1 MEIIELIKVIIL
13 GIVEGITEWL
23 PISSTGHM
31 ILVDEFIK
39 LNVSADFLE
48 MFLVVIQL
56 GAILAV
62 VVLYWKKLIPFDYK
76 NRWRIK
82 KDTFSMWFKIIF
94 ACLPAAV
101 VGLLFDDQLNELFYN
116 PLTVAIALIVFGV
129 LFIFI
134 ENYNK
139 GKETKINSLS
149 EITYNTALIIGIFQ
163 LIAAVF
169 PGTSRSGATIVGAL
183 LIGVSRTVAAEFTF
197 FLAIPVMFGASL
209 LKLVKF
215 GFAFTTA
222 ELLLLVKWLNKKEI
236 MERSYGELMENV
248 VSTRKGLLAEG
259 FEGKHIALIGT
270 SSVEWMESYLGIIT
284 GCTTAVPLDA
294 ALPCE
299 DLIDL
304 LNRSDSAALFLSPKL
319 RPYLDAFLENCPKL
333 QKVWMLQEEVED
345 APAKVYGIGELRN
358 AGKSASAD
366 SVCPDAEDIATI
378 IFTSGTTG
386 KSKGV
391 MLTQNNLASNVE
403 AVKITA
409 EAGTAVLSVLPIHHA
424 FCLVMDWLKGF
435 SLGATLCINDS
446 LLHMVRNMSIFKPD
460 IMLMVPMMIET
471 IYKRLAAAD
480 PSIPK
485 AVLAEKVFGGK
496 LRIIFT
502 GGAHLDP
509 YYIDRFAEYGVEVLE
524 GYGMSECSPVI
535 SNNTLENNKK
545 GSIGK
550 PLENAEIRFE
560 NGEIL
565 VKGSSVMKGYYQMP
579 DETAETLK
587 DGWLHT
593 GDKGYMDEDGYLFIN
608 GRVKNLIILSNGENV
623 SPEEIENKLALNPLV
638 GEVIVTGEDNGLTA
652 RIYPEQA
659 VVEAKALDAEAIQTQ
674 LQAFLDEYNRNQP
687 TYRRI
692 TGLVVRKNPFIRN
705 TTKKIRRQDV
715 LIDEPLE

>member
-1 MEIIELIKVIIL
+1 MLIRNIL
-13 GIVEGITEWL
+13 EESVRKF
-23 PISSTGHM
+23 
-31 ILVDEFIK
+31 DE
-39 LNVSADFLE
+39 
-48 MFLVVIQL
+48 
-56 GAILAV
+56 
-62 VVLYWKKLIPFDYK
+62 
-76 NRWRIK
+76 
-82 KDTFSMWFKIIF
+82 
-94 ACLPAAV
+94 
-101 VGLLFDDQLNELFYN
+101 
-116 PLTVAIALIVFGV
+116 
-129 LFIFI
+129 
-134 ENYNK
+134 
-139 GKETKINSLS
+139 
-149 EITYNTALIIGIFQ
+149 
-163 LIAAVF
+163 
-169 PGTSRSGATIVGAL
+169 
-183 LIGVSRTVAAEFTF
+183 
-197 FLAIPVMFGASL
+197 
-209 LKLVKF
+209 VK
-215 GFAFTTA
+215 A
-222 ELLLLVKWLNKKEI
+222 VKWLNKKEI

-319 RPYLDAFLENCPKL
+319 RPYLDAFLGNCPKL

-358 AGKSASAD
+358 AGKSASSD

-409 EAGTAVLSVLPIHHA
+409 EPGTAVLSVLPIHHA

-446 LLHMVRNMSIFKPD
+446 LLHMVRNMSIFKPE

-535 SNNTLENNKK
+535 SNNTPENHKK

-652 RIYPEQA
+652 RIYSEQA
-659 VVEAKALDAEAIQTQ
+659 VVEAKALDAEAIQAQ
-674 LQAFLDEYNRNQP
+674 LQEFLDEYNRNQP